1 MITLA
6 RHMSRNA
13 ADAEKRKRCD
23 RGIFLFPSNFRLKR
37 YRHTPQIREK
47 TLMRRQSPPAIIVT
61 VMTIFIGVGLFTE
74 ASAQSKTALVGGRL
88 IDGFGHAPIRNS
100 VILIDGDTI
109 EKVGTVD
116 TLQVPSGYAVI
127 STEGHDLLPG
137 LWESHAHLMLTGHA
151 DYPHW
156 QATYLDRL
164 ADEIMPA
171 TASHLLLAGVTSAR
185 DLGAPLAPSKSVK
198 ERIDRG
204 EIPGPRLFMSGPFLQ
219 ASVED
224 WQKAYRW
231 AVATPEEARARVAQ
245 LDDAGMAIVKLI
257 DQDKLAR
264 PVAEAIVDEA
274 HKRGMKVVAHAH
286 RPDEIRVGLEI
297 GVDNFEHTGLT
308 TAPEYPPDVMA
319 ALKERTATGRVA
331 GGPLYWTPTVE
342 GLWNFER
349 TVANP
354 EKLDGDCWKRGLKP
368 DTIADIR
375 QSIANPGQLGYTRLT
390 PLRKPT
396 LKRKI
401 AQLREA
407 GVVILVG
414 TDSGIPMKF
423 HCQSTWNEMD
433 VLVRIMGLPVMDVIR
448 AAVYWPAVMMGV
460 EDELGTV
467 SAGKKAD
474 IIAVK
479 GDVLE
484 YVNLLQNVDFVM
496 KGGIVYKKNG
506 RPVEKALA
514 AKATSP

>member
-1 MITLA
+1 MRATVRITITLA
-6 RHMSRNA
+6 
-13 ADAEKRKRCD
+13 
-23 RGIFLFPSNFRLKR
+23 L
-37 YRHTPQIREK
+37 
-47 TLMRRQSPPAIIVT
+47 AIA
-61 VMTIFIGVGLFTE
+61 MLSAGV
-74 ASAQSKTALVGGRL
+74 AVAQERIALVGGRL
-88 IDGFGHAPIRNS
+88 IDGFGHAPIQNS
-100 VILIDGDTI
+100 VILVEGDTI
-109 EKVGTVD
+109 VRVGTTG
-116 TLQVPSGYAVI
+116 TLPVPNGYTRI
-127 STEGHDLLPG
+127 STEGMDVLPG

-171 TASHLLLAGVTSAR
+171 TAIHLLLAGVTSAR
-185 DLGAPLAPSKSVK
+185 DLGAPLEPSKSVK

-219 ASVED
+219 AEIED
-224 WQKAYRW
+224 WQAAYRW
-231 AVATPEEARARVAQ
+231 PVKSASDARAKVAK
-245 LDDAGMAIVKLI
+245 LDEAGMVIVKLI
-257 DQDKLAR
+257 DQDKLPIDIAK
-264 PVAEAIVDEA
+264 AIVDEA
-274 HKRGMKVVAHAH
+274 HKRGMKVVGHAH
-286 RPDEIRVGLEI
+286 RPNEIRVGLEI
-297 GVDNFEHTGLT
+297 GIDNFEHTGLT

-319 ALKERTATGRVA
+319 ALRERTATGRVA

-342 GLWNFER
+342 GLWNFDR

-354 EKLDGDCWKRGLKP
+354 EKLDDGCWQRGLKD

-375 QSIANPGQLGYTRLT
+375 ASIANPGQLGYTRLT

-407 GVVILVG
+407 GVVFLVG

-423 HCQSTWNEMD
+423 HCQSTWNELD
-433 VLVRIMGLPVMDVIR
+433 VLVRVMEMPVMDVIR

-460 EDELGTV
+460 ESELGTV

-474 IIAVK
+474 IIAVH

-484 YVNLLQNVDFVM
+484 YINLLQNVDFVM
-496 KGGIVYKKNG
+496 KGGVVYKQGG
-506 RPVEKALA
+506 RPVEGNLN
-514 AKATSP
+514 